1 MVPTSSYTP
10 ASAEQKDVTCVYR
23 TYMYSVMLYVR
34 GGLEYFINTATRSA
48 DRAAAGRVAA
58 TLGSLLGY
66 SQYNVHGHA
75 SCALAVRL
83 GEGVADLTNEPAMS
97 YPPPSASPPR
107 SALARGHTVQYSMHC
122 RANAKWRF
130 HHASTTPAPA
140 AISLGACSSMC
151 TIPNYMIP
159 LFVCTHGPPEA
170 TSTPIGPATRHG
182 GESARAIMSVLVFR
196 VQ

>member
-1 MVPTSSYTP
+1 MQNWCLQYHGAYKLLHPGVRRAKGCDVCVPYI
-10 ASAEQKDVTCVYR
+10 
-23 TYMYSVMLYVR
+23 YMYSVMLYVR

-107 SALARGHTVQYSMHC
+107 SALC
-122 RANAKWRF
+122 
-130 HHASTTPAPA
+130 HASLA
-140 AISLGACSSMC
+140 
-151 TIPNYMIP
+151 
-159 LFVCTHGPPEA
+159 
-170 TSTPIGPATRHG
+170 
-182 GESARAIMSVLVFR
+182 
-196 VQ
+196 